1 MADDGRLKK
10 MEVDYTSTVEEKI
23 PECDKLAKVRIAKF
37 MLAYDIKEVR
47 NRNFET

>member
-23 PECDKLAKVRIAKF
+23 PECDKLAKVRTMKFVIACDVKG
-37 MLAYDIKEVR
+37 A
-47 NRNFET
+47 